1 MRSFHTIKSGKIKVQ
16 EKNTNPPDVSEGS
29 EKVPEQLNINS
40 KAKRKG
46 LKNYVLTQSLLKKIK
61 QYLPVP

>member
-16 EKNTNPPDVSEGS
+16 EKNTNLPDVSEGS

-40 KAKRKG
+40 NAKSDSR
-46 LKNYVLTQSLLKKIK
+46 IMF
-61 QYLPVP
+61 